1 MNKYL
6 ITYDLKAT
14 PLSGYRPLHDEIKKI
29 SGNWWHY
36 LESTWIVK
44 NTSMSADSI
53 SNKLLPHIKQGDR
66 LLVIKIDTSDKQ
78 GWLPKDAWDWLN
90 S

>member
-6 ITYDLKAT
+6 ITYDLKGKPIANYES
-14 PLSGYRPLHDEIKKI
+14 LFVALKKI
-29 SGNWWHY
+29 GPWWHY

-44 NTSMSADSI
+44 TNLTSTQIWNMLAGHITNT
-53 SNKLLPHIKQGDR
+53 DR
-66 LLVIKIDTSDKQ
+66 MIIVKIDTLDKQ
-78 GWLPKDAWDWLN
+78 GWLPKEAWDWLN

>member
-6 ITYDLKAT
+6 ITYDLKNTSLVLYA
-14 PLSGYRPLHDEIKKI
+14 PLHEEIKKI
-29 SGNWWHY
+29 SGLWWHY

-44 NTSMSADSI
+44 TNLTASEISA
-53 SNKLLPHIKQGDR
+53 KLIPHIKQGDR
-66 LLVIKIDTSDKQ
+66 LIVVKIDYSDSQ
-78 GWLPKDAWDWLN
+78 GWLPKEAWDWIN

>member
-6 ITYDLKAT
+6 ITYDLKNT
-14 PLSGYRPLHDEIKKI
+14 PISSYAPLHDEIKKV
-29 SGNWWHY
+29 SNYWWHY

-44 NTSMSADSI
+44 NTNLSADDI
-53 SNKLLPHIKQGDR
+53 SSKLLPYIKQGDR
-66 LLVIKIDTSDKQ
+66 LLVIKIDTSNKQ